1 MDKHIAMGVFVG
13 SEAVLP
19 LSKRWW
25 PRRYRRWFCTT
36 GVRFG
41 CRPVYRR
48 LDRCGFAILAA
59 EEKGKEE
66 VVAHSRSAARVAA

>member
-25 PRRYRRWFCTT
+25 PRRYRR
-36 GVRFG
+36 RKRPSRYAYP
-41 CRPVYRR
+41 CRVSFRCSDKDAVSQR
-48 LDRCGFAILAA
+48 TRQLDAQIPQAIQ
-59 EEKGKEE
+59 
-66 VVAHSRSAARVAA
+66 RS